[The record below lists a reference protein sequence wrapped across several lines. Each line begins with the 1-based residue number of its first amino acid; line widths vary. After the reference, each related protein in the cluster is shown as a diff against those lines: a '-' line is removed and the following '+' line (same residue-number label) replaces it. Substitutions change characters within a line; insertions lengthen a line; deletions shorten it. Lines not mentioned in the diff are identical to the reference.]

1 MRPVIGLAPE
11 GDASAMRSVLFICSA
26 NQLRSPLAEVLF
38 KELVRRKGKGE
49 AWQIASAGVWALEG
63 SPAALSAVRAAAA
76 RGLNL
81 SAHSARRV
89 TRELLEQS
97 DLVLVMEREHL
108 EAIHEKWPALDGPVH
123 LLSRMAGEAGEVE
136 DPMGLPFERVRS
148 LVTELERLLEAGWP
162 RILQLTGHNRADN
175 GGKHP

>member
-1 MRPVIGLAPE
+1 MKR
-11 GDASAMRSVLFICSA
+11 VLFVCSA

-38 KELVRRKGKGE
+38 KDLVRRKGEAE

-63 SPAALSAVRAAAA
+63 SPAAMAAMRAAAA
-76 RGLNL
+76 RGFNL
-81 SAHSARRV
+81 SAHTARRV

-97 DLVLVMEREHL
+97 NLVLVMEREHL
-108 EAIHEKWPALDGPVH
+108 EAIHEEWPALDGRVH

-136 DPMGLPFERVRS
+136 DPIGLPSERVRE

-162 RILQLTGHNRADN
+162 RIHRLASLGATDDGET
-175 GGKHP
+175 HP